1 MPLTLRW
8 GTVTA
13 VTQRFDEL
21 VRCEVDGAPCIAYP
35 RQTGAVEVGDTV
47 LVNTQARDLGLGSGG
62 FDVLYANLTRGLA
75 LKPTP
80 STHVMTLPYTG
91 GQSAPGASRSATR
104 WPTTSRACRSSAPGS
119 TASSRRSWPGS
130 APASATAYAQLGGGA
145 LPVALSDTLRLL
157 KTRQLVETAI
167 AVAPCLDGDVQ
178 VVSIASALA
187 WAKEKGFDVVVCGIG
202 PGVVG
207 TGSEYGHGGL
217 ALADAANAAVALG
230 GRAIVTVRYSSAD
243 LRERHRGVSHH
254 TRSAVR
260 LILGPYEVAWPVGL
274 EPDPSLG
281 PVVEVRSTAGGT
293 RRANLPLSHMGRRR
307 RTTRGSSPPL
317 SRPAGTP
324 GRCSDDR
331 GAAARPGRRARD
343 VRHVRPR
350 RGARRRGRRRARS
363 TPASGSST
371 RRRCTAARR
380 PRWARLS
387 ATGDRRRS
395 WRRRSGRPP

>member
-1 MPLTLRW
+1 VPLTLRW

-13 VTQRFDEL
+13 ITQRYDEL
-21 VRCEVDGAPCIAYP
+21 VRCEVDDAPCIAYP

-91 GQSAPGASRSATR
+91 GQSAAGCVEERDPLADHLEGMPVVCSGLHSQL
-104 WPTTSRACRSSAPGS
+104 APIVAGIGS
-119 TASSRRSWPGS
+119 GVR
-130 APASATAYAQLGGGA
+130 TAYAQLGGGA

-157 KTRQLVETAI
+157 KTRQLVERAI

-254 TRSAVR
+254 TSSAVR

-281 PVVEVRSTAGGT
+281 PVVEVPVDGWRDAT
-293 RRANLPLSHMGRRR
+293 ANLPLSHMGRQEE
-307 RTTRGSSPPL
+307 
-317 SRPAGTP
+317 
-324 GRCSDDR
+324 DDPWFF
-331 GAAARPGRRARD
+331 AAAFAAGR
-343 VRHVRPR
+343 H
-350 RGARRRGRRRARS
+350 ARS
-363 TPASGSST
+363 LLG
-371 RRRCTAARR
+371 
-380 PRWARLS
+380 
-387 ATGDRRRS
+387 
-395 WRRRSGRPP
+395 

>member
-1 MPLTLRW
+1 MPLTIRW

-75 LKPTP
+75 LKPAP
-80 STHVMTLPYTG
+80 STHVMMLPYTG
-91 GQSAPGASRSATR
+91 GQSASGCVEERDPLADHLEGMPVVCSGLHSQL
-104 WPTTSRACRSSAPGS
+104 APIVAGIG
-119 TASSRRSWPGS
+119 TGVR
-130 APASATAYAQLGGGA
+130 TAYAQLGGGA

-157 KTRQLVETAI
+157 KTRQLIETAI

-217 ALADAANAAVALG
+217 ALADAANAAGALG

-243 LRERHRGVSHH
+243 QRERHRGVSHH

-260 LILGPYEVAWPVGL
+260 LILGPYEVAWPSGL
-274 EPDPSLG
+274 EPDASLG
-281 PVVEVRSTAGGT
+281 GYVEVQVDGWREET
-293 RRANLPLSHMGRRR
+293 ANLPLSHMGRQQ
-307 RTTRGSSPPL
+307 
-317 SRPAGTP
+317 
-324 GRCSDDR
+324 SDDPWFF
-331 GAAARPGRRARD
+331 AAAYAAGRY
-343 VRHVRPR
+343 
-350 RGARRRGRRRARS
+350 ARS
-363 TPASGSST
+363 LLG
-371 RRRCTAARR
+371 
-380 PRWARLS
+380 
-387 ATGDRRRS
+387 
-395 WRRRSGRPP
+395 